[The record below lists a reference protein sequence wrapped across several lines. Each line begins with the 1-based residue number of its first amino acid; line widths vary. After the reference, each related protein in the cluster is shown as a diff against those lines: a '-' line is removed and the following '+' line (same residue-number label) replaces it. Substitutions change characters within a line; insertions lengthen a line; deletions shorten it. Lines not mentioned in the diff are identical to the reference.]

1 MQAVQPVHRDLF
13 INGEWTKAKKGSRLE
28 VICPTTEQIVGS
40 IPEGTAADVEE
51 AIEAAV
57 KTFQGPWSK
66 SRGHE
71 RAKFLRAI
79 AQQVNLQLDHA
90 LQLTMVCC
98 ISHLLAGQHSLMC
111 LKSVN

>member
-1 MQAVQPVHRDLF
+1 MQAIQPVHRDLF
-13 INGEWTKAKKGSRLE
+13 INGEWTKAKKGARLE

-51 AIEAAV
+51 AIKAAV
-57 KTFQGPWSK
+57 NTFQGAWSK

-79 AQQVNLQLDHA
+79 AQQVNLQLA
-90 LQLTMVCC
+90 RAMQFVM
-98 ISHLLAGQHSLMC
+98 A
-111 LKSVN
+111 